1 MILFGILCLVIVGSS
16 WALVGIIMG
25 HAPKR
30 GIDTGVLQFFGG
42 LVPFTV
48 SAVLFATGTVPTF
61 TTSIANGLLAAGLY
75 ATTGLLNYVLLQLM
89 AQAMQRGPNGIVWG
103 IIQSGLIFPF
113 AMGMVVF
120 DVPPTIPRLAGMI
133 ALLGALALFAMAKNN
148 APASARGWLR
158 LSFMAFLLCGA
169 TQMLNNLPSYIP
181 EMREGVSY
189 YFRSFALA
197 CGIII
202 GFVLFNFV
210 LRRNTQC
217 GKRLKANMTIPLF
230 WKLVL
235 AQQGFGLLSAY
246 FLIYRGMDILSA
258 AGIGSASYPL
268 MVGSCVV
275 AFTLYSAFVMK
286 ERHGRRQYVGLSLCV
301 CGIILICI

>member
-1 MILFGILCLVIVGSS
+1 MILLGIFYLVIVGSS

-30 GIDTGVLQFFGG
+30 GIDTGVLQLFAG

-48 SAVLFATGTVPTF
+48 SGVLFAAGIVPTF
-61 TTSIANGLLAAGLY
+61 TTSLATAVLASGIY
-75 ATTGLLNYVLLQLM
+75 AASGLLNYILLQMM

-120 DVPPTIPRLAGMI
+120 DVPLTITRFIGMT
-133 ALLGALALFAMAKNN
+133 ALLGALALFAMAKDNG
-148 APASARGWLR
+148 PASSRGWLR
-158 LSFMAFLLCGA
+158 LSFMAFLVCG
-169 TQMLNNLPSYIP
+169 TQQMLNNLPSYIP
-181 EMREGVSY
+181 EMRDGVSY

-197 CGIII
+197 CGVII

-210 LRRNTQC
+210 LRRNTEC
-217 GKRLKANMTIPLF
+217 GKRFKATIAIPLF
-230 WKLVL
+230 WKFVLVK
-235 AQQGFGLLSAY
+235 QGFGLLSAY
-246 FLIYRGMDILSA
+246 FLKYRGMDMLSK

-268 MVGSCVV
+268 LVGSCVV
-275 AFTLYSAFVMK
+275 AFTLYALIGMK
-286 ERHGRRQYVGLSLCV
+286 ERNGRRQYVGLTLCIG
-301 CGIILICI
+301 GIILICV